1 MESSRLVERERE
13 RERERENA
21 GRFREDL
28 IHVEYEQSEKREKE

>member
-13 RERERENA
+13 KA

-28 IHVEYEQSEKREKE
+28 IHVEDEKSEKGEKEQD